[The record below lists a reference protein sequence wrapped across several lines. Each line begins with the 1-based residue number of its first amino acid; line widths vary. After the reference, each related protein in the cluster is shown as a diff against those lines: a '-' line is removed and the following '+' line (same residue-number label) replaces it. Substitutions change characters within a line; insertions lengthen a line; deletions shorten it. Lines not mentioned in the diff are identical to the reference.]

1 MRFLMP
7 PPRPMKTM
15 GPPSRDRPIE
25 IVHFADPWCWWSWGL
40 EPILQRLRE
49 VYGDNVQV
57 TYKMGGE
64 FESLKGWM
72 VEYGVDERGTVDWIL
87 ESVALTHMP
96 VRPDYY
102 FRCRVES
109 SFPACKAFKAA
120 QLQSEDKATKYFRR
134 MMEGF
139 GLECLSAT
147 DDTLMKLGAEVGL
160 DKDRLRK
167 EMHSDAVEEAFESDR
182 QEMLRHHANF
192 DALLVEDREGHME
205 MKGATFSAR
214 PFEEIVDKLAPGLP
228 KRSPADILE
237 YLEHHKDLTPV
248 QEIASVFRIPG
259 EDAEMRLSKLERAGL
274 LTRQRFDGI
283 ETWQWKGT
291 LAEKLPL
298 DIVKVSHVP
307 PEVQVEAVSDLK
319 PIITKAVQSLYTEV
333 ATRPDKAYHFP
344 LGLEAL
350 RYLGYPEEDLRRLPP
365 TATESFAGVGY
376 PHAANAIRPG
386 DAVLDIG
393 SGSGTDVLYASL
405 KTGRSGKVYGLDITP
420 AMITKARANIK
431 RMGAK
436 NVQILEGDATRIPL
450 PDASVEVVTSN
461 GVLNLVPDKPTA
473 FREIFRVLKP
483 GGRLQLADIV
493 VQVDV
498 GAVCGLNPQL
508 WADCIGGAAVEP
520 EYMETIRAAGFQDVR
535 QGHPARAQRPG
546 VYEGKQHEDHERDEH
561 HGGHCHSPTPADAH
575 HPVVPAAVRAHDGRK
590 EGNHAHD
597 EENRQHGP
605 EPGDRSSRFHD
616 LRLEPLNP
624 RLHLEGSVCIYQGSD
639 RTVSPV
645 SSAVP
650 MNT

>member
-1 MRFLMP
+1 MKTVG
-7 PPRPMKTM
+7 PPR
-15 GPPSRDRPIE
+15 RDSPIE
-25 IVHFADPWCWWSWGL
+25 IVHFADPWGWWSWGL

-87 ESVALTHMP
+87 ESVALTRMP

-147 DDTLMKLGAEVGL
+147 DDTLVKLGAEVGL

-167 EMHSDAVEEAFESDR
+167 EMHSDAVEEAFERDR

-274 LTRQRFDGI
+274 LTRQHFDGI

-291 LAEKLPL
+291 LPCFDTVEMLTRQESGSLQLGEPHFGVFARNPEDGCDFLDRRQVLVMLQVLQDVRRAPL
-298 DIVKVSHVP
+298 RKSGRELVDDLFERSCADRRAFHFHVSFTIFDEERVEVRMMPQHLLTIPLERLLHRVRMHFLSKP
-307 PEVQVEAVSDLK
+307 VFVEPNLGSQFHEGVIRGGETFEPEAFHH
-319 PIITKAVQSLYTEV
+319 PTEV
-333 ATRPDKAYHFP
+333 FRR
-344 LGLEAL
+344 LVL
-350 RYLGYPEEDLRRLPP
+350 RLQLRRLERLACRERALD
-365 TATESFAGVGY
+365 TASEVVIG
-376 PHAANAIRPG
+376 PHRHARQRDGFENPVDRAPFV
-386 DAVLDIG
+386 DAVFHHPPLQALEFATHLVRD
-393 SGSGTDVLYASL
+393 LY
-405 KTGRSGKVYGLDITP
+405 
-420 AMITKARANIK
+420 
-431 RMGAK
+431 
-436 NVQILEGDATRIPL
+436 
-450 PDASVEVVTSN
+450 VVTVDLSQ
-461 GVLNLVPDKPTA
+461 T
-473 FREIFRVLKP
+473 LKD
-483 GGRLQLADIV
+483 RLQPPGPPAPRICE
-493 VQVDV
+493 VDDLDR
-498 GAVCGLNPQL
+498 AV
-508 WADCIGGAAVEP
+508 
-520 EYMETIRAAGFQDVR
+520 
-535 QGHPARAQRPG
+535 
-546 VYEGKQHEDHERDEH
+546 
-561 HGGHCHSPTPADAH
+561 PTW
-575 HPVVPAAVRAHDGRK
+575 
-590 EGNHAHD
+590 
-597 EENRQHGP
+597 
-605 EPGDRSSRFHD
+605 RSHRFH
-616 LRLEPLNP
+616 R
-624 RLHLEGSVCIYQGSD
+624 S
-639 RTVSPV
+639 RTWPSEL
-645 SSAVP
+645 A
-650 MNT
+650 T